1 MNDRR
6 PVLEYPAVHLLSGF
20 PVLALIA
27 FAVEIVGRAALL
39 LGGASAGYHG
49 AKP

>member
-1 MNDRR
+1 VNDHR
-6 PVLEYPAVHLLSGF
+6 PVLEYPAVHLFSGF

-27 FAVEIVGRAALL
+27 FTVEIVGRAAL